1 MRAHLQFAVISFGA
15 QVRLVAENV
24 ASDIPQNT
32 AQSYATLLNKKM
44 LTIPKVYEKDP
55 VYECY

>member
-44 LTIPKVYEKDP
+44 LTIPNVYEKDP
-55 VYECY
+55 